1 MKAVFNG
8 EPAVI
13 TLGIVMSN
21 LLQLMKQLGAD
32 AALSAEYKA
41 DAKSVIARF
50 KLTDEERDALL
61 NHDYEAIKRLT
72 GLKDGQFATNST
84 VKAYDS

>member
-1 MKAVFNG
+1 M
-8 EPAVI
+8 I

-32 AALSAEYKA
+32 AALSAEYEA

-50 KLTDEERDALL
+50 KLTDEECDALL
-61 NHDYEAIKRLT
+61 NQDYEAIKRLT

>member
-1 MKAVFNG
+1 
-8 EPAVI
+8 
-13 TLGIVMSN
+13 MSN

-32 AALSAEYKA
+32 AALSAEYEK
-41 DAKSVIARF
+41 DPESVIAGF
-50 KLTDEERDALL
+50 KLTDEEREALL
-61 NHDYEAIKRLT
+61 KRNFEAIKRLT